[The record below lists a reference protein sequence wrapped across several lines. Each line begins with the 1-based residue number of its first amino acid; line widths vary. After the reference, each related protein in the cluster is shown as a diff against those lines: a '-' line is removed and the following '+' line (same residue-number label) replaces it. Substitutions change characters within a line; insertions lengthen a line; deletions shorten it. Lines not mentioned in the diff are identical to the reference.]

1 MKSPVPIDKKSW
13 PVKRMFEK
21 LLEIS
26 VTILASLALLV
37 PISSV
42 NLITAV
48 PFVVSSSDTNPTL

>member
-21 LLEIS
+21 LLETS
-26 VTILASLALLV
+26 VVTLASFALLV

-48 PFVVSSSDTNPTL
+48 PPVVSSSDTNPTL

>member
-1 MKSPVPIDKKSW
+1 
-13 PVKRMFEK
+13 MFEK